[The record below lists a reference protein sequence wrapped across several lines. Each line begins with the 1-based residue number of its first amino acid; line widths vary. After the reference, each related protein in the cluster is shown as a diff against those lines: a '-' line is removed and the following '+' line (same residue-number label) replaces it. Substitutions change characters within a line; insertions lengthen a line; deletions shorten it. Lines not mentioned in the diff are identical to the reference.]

1 MATADT
7 TVNQKPAVL
16 QRRQFR
22 SLATTRFREWFILA
36 ALASC
41 TGFTL
46 LITATI
52 VFLLVG
58 QTFHFFSMPET
69 SVVDFLFGL
78 KWSPTLGNEKL
89 FGIWP
94 LICGT
99 MWVTVI
105 AMCVALPL
113 GLVTAIYLSEYA
125 PKRLRNILKPILE
138 LLAGIPTVVYG
149 FFALVVITPA
159 LQAVGIQVDFYN
171 AISAG
176 IAVGILCLPTVASL
190 SEDALRAVPRRLREA
205 AYGLGGTKFDVSLK
219 VVVPAA
225 LSGII
230 SAFLLAA
237 ARAIGETM
245 IVAMAAGALANLTM
259 DPRQQIQT
267 MTGHMASTA
276 TGDISNF
283 DVRYYSIYSVAL
295 VLFFI
300 TLTLTVIGN
309 IVRRRFQEAYD

>member
-1 MATADT
+1 MATAPNT
-7 TVNQKPAVL
+7 ASHKPAVL
-16 QRRQFR
+16 ERRQFR
-22 SLATTRFREWFILA
+22 SLTATRFKEWFILA
-36 ALASC
+36 LLACC
-41 TGFTL
+41 TMFTVM
-46 LITATI
+46 ITVTI
-52 VFLLVG
+52 VCLLAG
-58 QTFHFFSMPET
+58 QTIEFFKMPET
-69 SVVDFLFGL
+69 SVSGFLFGL
-78 KWSPTLGNEKL
+78 KWSPMLGNEKL

-113 GLVTAIYLSEYA
+113 GLITAIYLSEYA
-125 PKRLRNILKPILE
+125 PQGLRNVLKPILE

-159 LQAVGIQVDFYN
+159 LQWAQIQVDFYN

-205 AYGLGGTKFDVSLK
+205 AYGLGGTKFDVSIK

-230 SAFLLAA
+230 SAFLLAV

-245 IVAMAAGALANLTM
+245 IVAMAAGALANLTT

-276 TGDISNF
+276 KGDISNF
-283 DVRYYSIYSVAL
+283 DVQYYSIYAVAL

-300 TLTLTVIGN
+300 TLALTLIGN

>member
-1 MATADT
+1 MATGT
-7 TVNQKPAVL
+7 ENLKPAVL
-16 QRRQFR
+16 EQRKFR
-22 SLATTRFREWFILA
+22 SLAATRFREWFII
-36 ALASC
+36 ASLGLC
-41 TGFTL
+41 TLFTVLITVTIVCL
-46 LITATI
+46 LI
-52 VFLLVG
+52 G
-58 QTFHFFSMPET
+58 QTIEFFKMPET
-69 SVVDFLFGL
+69 SVSDFLLGL
-78 KWSPTLGNEKL
+78 KWNPTLGNEKH

-94 LICGT
+94 LVCGT

-105 AMCVALPL
+105 AMGVALPL

-125 PKRLRNILKPILE
+125 TPRLRNVLKPILE
-138 LLAGIPTVVYG
+138 LLAGVPTVVYG
-149 FFALVVITPA
+149 FFALAVITPG
-159 LQAVGIQVDFYN
+159 LQAIGIKVDFYN
-171 AISAG
+171 ALSAG

-190 SEDALRAVPRRLREA
+190 AEDALRAVPRRLREA
-205 AYGLGGTKFDVSLK
+205 AYGLGSTKFDVSLK

-230 SAFLLAA
+230 SAFLLAV

-245 IVAMAAGALANLTM
+245 IVAMAAGALANLTA

-300 TLTLTVIGN
+300 TLFLTVIGN
-309 IVRRRFQEAYD
+309 IVRKRFQEAYD

>member
-1 MATADT
+1 MAVADT
-7 TVNQKPAVL
+7 ANQKPAVL

-36 ALASC
+36 ALAGC
-41 TGFTL
+41 TAFTL

-52 VFLLVG
+52 VCLLVG
-58 QTFHFFSMPET
+58 QTIQFFSMPET
-69 SVVDFLFGL
+69 SVSDFLFGL
-78 KWSPTLGNEKL
+78 NWSPTLGNEKL

-94 LICGT
+94 LVCGT

-113 GLVTAIYLSEYA
+113 GLVTAIYLSEYS
-125 PKRLRNILKPILE
+125 PKGLRNVLKPILE

-159 LQAVGIQVDFYN
+159 LQAIGIKVDFYN
-171 AISAG
+171 AVSAG

-245 IVAMAAGALANLTM
+245 IVAMAAGALANLTI

-267 MTGHMASTA
+267 MTGHM
-276 TGDISNF
+276 
-283 DVRYYSIYSVAL
+283 VP
-295 VLFFI
+295 
-300 TLTLTVIGN
+300 
-309 IVRRRFQEAYD
+309 

>member
-1 MATADT
+1 MATAST
-7 TVNQKPAVL
+7 HPKPEVL
-16 QRRQFR
+16 RDRKFR
-22 SLATTRFREWFILA
+22 SLSTTRVRESFILI
-36 ALASC
+36 ALGSC
-41 TGFTL
+41 TVFTL
-46 LITATI
+46 LITITI
-52 VFLLVG
+52 VCLLIG
-58 QTFHFFSMPET
+58 QTIEFFKMPET
-69 SVVDFLFGL
+69 SVSDFLFGL
-78 KWSPTLGNEKL
+78 KWSPALGETKF

-99 MWVTVI
+99 MWVTLI

-125 PKRLRNILKPILE
+125 PAKLRNVLKPVLE

-149 FFALVVITPA
+149 FFALVVITPG
-159 LQAVGIQVDFYN
+159 LQAIGIQVDFYN
-171 AISAG
+171 ALSAG

-205 AYGLGGTKFDVSLK
+205 AYGLGSTRFDVSLK

-230 SAFLLAA
+230 SAFLLAV

-245 IVAMAAGALANLTM
+245 IVAMAAGALAKLTI
-259 DPRQQIQT
+259 DPRGQVQT
-267 MTGHMASTA
+267 MTGHMAATA

-300 TLTLTVIGN
+300 TLALTIIGN
-309 IVRRRFQEAYD
+309 IVRKRFQEAYD